1 MESGWFHRISWD
13 HLRVCGADGGQQRGL
28 TSGLGSSPRVRS
40 RRTFESVPS
49 VDAGIISAC
58 AEQTPRRSSRTRPAR
73 DHLRVCG
80 ADYGVKCDGCGIQ
93 GSSPRVRSRLR
104 PRKIRFHVRGI
115 ISACAEQ
122 TTGAANHPDTGGDHL
137 RVCGADCRADGGT
150 DCMKGSS
157 PRVRSRLPAGHA
169 GGGQAGIISAC
180 AEQTMTLPT
189 NSLNLRDHLRV
200 CGADE
205 ICLCEYGCALG
216 SSPRVRSRPYEH
228 PHQRDEGG
236 IISACAEQTRLFGF
250 GRLLRKDHLRVCG
263 ADNPNDTDRSKP
275 PGSSPRVRSR
285 PQQVPQA
292 GATGGIISACAEQ
305 TFRCPV
311 LLPP

>member
-1 MESGWFHRISWD
+1 MICNVWD
-13 HLRVCGADGGQQRGL
+13 HLRVCGADWE
-28 TSGLGSSPRVRS
+28 S
-40 RRTFESVPS
+40 RHIT
-49 VDAGIISAC
+49 
-58 AEQTPRRSSRTRPAR
+58 RRKA
-73 DHLRVCG
+73 
-80 ADYGVKCDGCGIQ
+80 
-93 GSSPRVRSRLR
+93 GSSPRVRSRL
-104 PRKIRFHVRGI
+104 
-115 ISACAEQ
+115 
-122 TTGAANHPDTGGDHL
+122 L
-137 RVCGADCRADGGT
+137 LLL
-150 DCMKGSS
+150 CMF
-157 PRVRSRLPAGHA
+157 LI
-169 GGGQAGIISAC
+169 AGIISAC

-285 PQQVPQA
+285 HFGVRFCSRRD
-292 GATGGIISACAEQ
+292 GIISACAEQ
-305 TFRCPV
+305 TARMNSIKP
-311 LLPP
+311 